1 MRWFVIF
8 ICNRY
13 RRGSHVNGCVMV
25 ETCSTHRKVEKP
37 KMLVG
42 KSGRKRPYV
51 GPGVDGRII
60 P

>member
-1 MRWFVIF
+1 M
-8 ICNRY
+8 
-13 RRGSHVNGCVMV
+13 NGCVMV

-51 GPGVDGRII
+51 GPDVDGRII